1 MANVGEPDVPKNDVI
16 FTVKINTVFF
26 KELSNTFCTFE
37 WWNTA
42 HEFVEPVVTENLD
55 AWQGDPD
62 DDLDT
67 IKAECFNFKT
77 WFSNAHKTKEENFKI
92 SRSKLSI
99 HT

>member
-1 MANVGEPDVPKNDVI
+1 MQFWIK
-16 FTVKINTVFF
+16 
-26 KELSNTFCTFE
+26 KENLT
-37 WWNTA
+37 